1 MTETV
6 KCFEMANLDAGCCP
20 WALVASCS
28 STGLE
33 RRGWKVSC
41 RIGPGM
47 LVTASW
53 MGACS
58 VPRWARRPTAH
69 DLHQIEWSAGA
80 GRELFSCMQW
90 WWGCTL
96 RAVFSLASQHEKV
109 IELLECI
116 QRRAMKLLKKLEND
130 MWGNWGCLA
139 QQRGGWEQTS
149 LLSVIAWKEV
159 VVKRV
164 VVCFLT
170 WQMTEHEEMVSSCAG
185 GGLDC
190 CHEEILPAVQ
200 WLGNGRGSPVQ
211 WWNCHPQ
218 MFLRDVWMWYSVM

>member
-1 MTETV
+1 MQQCRPGEERLKSQLQNRTRGAGHSQLNGSLQCTQVGKE
-6 KCFEMANLDAGCCP
+6 ANSTWP
-20 WALVASCS
+20 ASD
-28 STGLE
+28 
-33 RRGWKVSC
+33 RVVSKE
-41 RIGPGM
+41 
-47 LVTASW
+47 
-53 MGACS
+53 
-58 VPRWARRPTAH
+58 
-69 DLHQIEWSAGA
+69 Q
-80 GRELFSCMQW
+80 GRELFSCVQW
-90 WWGCTL
+90 WWDCTL

-200 WLGNGRGSPVQ
+200 WLGNGRGGPVQ